1 MSAAALSTAGEPRE
15 QPPIDGGA
23 DGEAAADAHAERHS
37 PRKEDGATALGSDGD
52 AARDDRAECSET
64 ERERRTACGISHV
77 CGVSSTTQV
86 NEPTSQEQTHK
97 QKQTRLPRR
106 RGRDREFGVSRGKLL
121 QAARIGGRALPCR
134 TGNCQHPVTD
144 DGGKEYATEPPDL
157 RQKSTGRYQPAT
169 HK

>member
-86 NEPTSQEQTHK
+86 
-97 QKQTRLPRR
+97 
-106 RGRDREFGVSRGKLL
+106 RGIPATLGGSRGGPEVN
-121 QAARIGGRALPCR
+121 RHEDW
-134 TGNCQHPVTD
+134 GNYMDNHIACHVLCLYR
-144 DGGKEYATEPPDL
+144 GL
-157 RQKSTGRYQPAT
+157 FS
-169 HK
+169 

>member
-1 MSAAALSTAGEPRE
+1 MSAALSTAGEPRE
-15 QPPIDGGA
+15 QPPIDGG
-23 DGEAAADAHAERHS
+23 ADAHAERHS

-86 NEPTSQEQTHK
+86 NEPTSQEQTH
-97 QKQTRLPRR
+97 TETERLPRR
-106 RGRDREFGVSRGKLL
+106 RGRDREFGVSRGKLS
-121 QAARIGGRALPCR
+121 QAARIRGRALPCR

-144 DGGKEYATEPPDL
+144 DGGKEYATEPPDRAAEINRTL
-157 RQKSTGRYQPAT
+157 STSNA
-169 HK
+169 

>member
-1 MSAAALSTAGEPRE
+1 MSAALSTAGEPRE

-77 CGVSSTTQV
+77 WGVSSTTQM

-97 QKQTRLPRR
+97 QKQSGCQGGGGGTGSL
-106 RGRDREFGVSRGKLL
+106 GLAEANCYKQHGY
-121 QAARIGGRALPCR
+121 AAGPCR
-134 TGNCQHPVTD
+134 AEQGTVSI
-144 DGGKEYATEPPDL
+144 L
-157 RQKSTGRYQPAT
+157 
-169 HK
+169 